1 MVKKLLYIIVG
12 MLIFLSISTVC
23 YAGSIP
29 EDLLYDDSTQVYFG
43 KVKNVDG
50 DSITVIQQK
59 NIKGEFTKDREL
71 TYKKFAFT
79 NSPKVGTTYLCGY
92 FDKNNPLYVWDVTSL
107 DTKTLTIKNTD
118 SMSKRMQEYLN
129 DGKFEEKE
137 KEKLTKTDTK
147 DDTELSTSESTTEI
161 IADNTDQTHNVSSTG
176 TSYSIILFIC
186 GTVLIGLIFF
196 LKTNRIK

>member
-1 MVKKLLYIIVG
+1 MKKLLYIIVG

-23 YAGSIP
+23 YAGSVP
-29 EDLLYDDSTQVYFG
+29 EGLLYDDSTQVYFG

-59 NIKGEFTKDREL
+59 NIKGEFTQDSEL
-71 TYKKFAFT
+71 TYKSFEFT
-79 NSPKVGTTYLCGY
+79 NAPKIGTTYLCGY
-92 FDKNNPLYVWDVTSL
+92 FDENNPLYVWDVTSL

-129 DGKFEEKE
+129 NGKFEEKE

-147 DDTELSTSESTTEI
+147 DDTELSTSESTTAI
-161 IADNTDQTHNVSSTG
+161 IADNTDQTHNDSSTG
-176 TSYSIILFIC
+176 TSYSIILILC
-186 GTVLIGLIFF
+186 GTVLIGIVFF
-196 LKTNRIK
+196 VRTKRKK